1 MMGRKSAHE
10 PDAKVMS
17 AADVWDDAQQIADVL
32 RQNLSRAEPVVRLQ
46 IPFSASLSALDSF
59 DRDELVILRQC
70 VEERLGVTHLSPQRH
85 EDTKKIY

>member
-1 MMGRKSAHE
+1 MKHKSVHE
-10 PDAKVMS
+10 PEAKLMS
-17 AADVWDDAQQIADVL
+17 AADVWDDAQQMADVL
-32 RQNLSRAEPVVRLQ
+32 RQNLSKAEPAVRLQ
-46 IPFSASLSALDSF
+46 PPFSAFLSALDSF